1 MAQYKQRADGR
12 YATSVVVNGK
22 KKTIYAK
29 SSAELNK
36 KVVELKY
43 YNNNNIS
50 INNDNITLGQFADKW
65 LEINSAGKEDN
76 TIKEYKYIINSK
88 IKPTLGN
95 YKISN
100 IKKYDIQK
108 VVNNFIENGHDRLAK
123 KYLMYI
129 KNIFNEAIQND
140 IIQKNPA
147 LLIKTPTYKPAE
159 RRPLSDHEDILLV
172 NCSRTHK
179 YGLFFILIRFTGIR
193 KEEASAIEINDIDF
207 KNNIIKIDKA
217 ISFAHNQGKEKA
229 TKNRKPRNVY
239 ILDIFKK
246 QLEER
251 VEYCK
256 KNKIKYLFTKQTDE
270 FKHLSDSSITNMRD
284 SFLLYMNTINK
295 QENEKAKDIYFT
307 LHQLRHSFCTML
319 YYNDIG
325 IKEAQELM
333 GHSSADM
340 VYDIYTHL
348 DMEKGQVFDKLKK
361 AIKKYE

>member
-1 MAQYKQRADGR
+1 MGQYKQRADGR

-36 KVVELKY
+36 KVIELKY
-43 YNNNNIS
+43 YNNNNITIS
-50 INNDNITLGQFADKW
+50 NDNITLGQFADKW
-65 LEINSAGKEDN
+65 FEISSVGKEDS
-76 TIKEYKYIINSK
+76 TVKEYKYIINK
-88 IKPTLGN
+88 IKATLGN
-95 YKISN
+95 YKMAN

-147 LLIKTPTYKPAE
+147 LLIKPPAYKPAE
-159 RRPLSDHEDILLV
+159 RKPLSDQEDALLIK
-172 NCSRTHK
+172 CCKTHK

-207 KNNIIKIDKA
+207 KSNIIKIDKA
-217 ISFAHNQGKEKA
+217 ISFAHNQGKEKT

-239 ILDIFKK
+239 ILDIFRE
-246 QLEER
+246 QLQER
-251 VEYCK
+251 VKYCK
-256 KNKIKYLFTKQTDE
+256 ENNIKYLFTKQTDE
-270 FKHLSDSSITNMRD
+270 FKHLSDSSITNMCD
-284 SFLLYMNTINK
+284 SFLLYMNTVNK
-295 QENEKAKDIYFT
+295 QENKNAKDIHFT